1 MGPHR
6 LALTYVLPLRWTDD
20 AGLDELTAYL
30 RGLAGLVEEVLVV
43 DGSPPALHAA
53 HARAWHGLVRLER
66 PDPWP
71 GCNGKVAGVMTG
83 VRLACHERVVLADD
97 DVRHDR
103 GTLTA
108 VAALLQDAD
117 AVRPQNYF
125 DPLPWHAVWDSGRTL
140 LNRALGA
147 DYPGTLGVRRSTL
160 LATGGYD
167 GDVLF
172 ENLEL
177 LRTVRAAGGREAVAL
192 DVLVARRPP
201 TARHFLGQR
210 VRQAYDSLGQPPR
223 LLAELA
229 LAPALVWASR
239 TWRRRLGVLTA
250 VLALAERGRRR
261 AGGRERFPLRC
272 TLGAPVWVVE
282 RAVCVWVAL
291 WMRARGG
298 VPYAGRRVLRA
309 TSPGRE
315 RRARCAAARRER
327 AQAERT
333 QAERTQARRTQAGR
347 AQAQRV
353 GARHAPAGRTSVV
366 PGASALRVAPVV
378 GDRLAAPARPRR
390 ARPLDVNRR

>member
-6 LALTYVLPLRWTDD
+6 LPLTYVLPLRWTDD
-20 AGLDELTAYL
+20 DDLEELTAYL
-30 RGLAGLVEEVLVV
+30 RGLAGLVQEVLVV
-43 DGSPPALHAA
+43 DGSPPLLHAA
-53 HARAWHGLVRLER
+53 HARAWHGLVRHEQ

-83 VRLACHERVVLADD
+83 VRLARHEHLVLADD

-108 VAALLQDAD
+108 IDALLDGAD

-177 LRTVRAAGGREAVAL
+177 LRTVRAAGGREVVAR

-201 TARHFLGQR
+201 TARHFAGQR
-210 VRQAYDSLGQPPR
+210 VRQAYDSLGQPAR
-223 LLAELA
+223 LVAELA
-229 LAPALVWASR
+229 LAPVLVWAGRSR
-239 TWRRRLGVLTA
+239 ARTAGVLAA

-261 AGGRERFPLRC
+261 DGGSARFPARC
-272 TLGAPVWVVE
+272 TLGAPVWVLE

-291 WMRARGG
+291 GMRVRGG
-298 VPYAGRRVLRA
+298 VPYAGQRVLRA
-309 TSPGRE
+309 TSPGRA

-327 AQAERT
+327 ALAERS
-333 QAERTQARRTQAGR
+333 RP
-347 AQAQRV
+347 V
-353 GARHAPAGRTSVV
+353 GARGPARVVPAGPR
-366 PGASALRVAPVV
+366 PVV
-378 GDRLAAPARPRR
+378 SPR
-390 ARPLDVNRR
+390 